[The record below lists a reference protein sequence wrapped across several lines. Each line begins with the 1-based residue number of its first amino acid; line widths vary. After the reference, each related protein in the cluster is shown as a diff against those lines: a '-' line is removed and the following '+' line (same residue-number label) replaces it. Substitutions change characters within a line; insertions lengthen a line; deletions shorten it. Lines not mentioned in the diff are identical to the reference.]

1 VTSSA
6 PRTPTRPVDAGR
18 KQVLPRAEWPVLA
31 AAVRDILPEA
41 FASDGHVLNLMGG
54 EWGHPGHGKLFLSP
68 VDGTPLAR
76 FPMMDVESA
85 KRAVAFA
92 ALEHRDWSRT
102 GLDERRRRMAATV
115 EDLARHRELLA
126 FLLVWEIG
134 KPHRQAL
141 TSVDRCIGGL
151 EWYMEEIEGMLEGR
165 QPLGVISNVASW
177 NYPLSV
183 LAHAAFTQALAGNTV
198 IAKTPTD
205 GGLYTLTLAFGLA
218 RRNGL
223 PVSLVSGS
231 GSALSEALV
240 RGPHVAGLSFV
251 GGKTSGRDVAA
262 SCADRGQRYMLEME
276 GINSYGVWA
285 FSDWDALGAQLRKG
299 FEYGKQRCTAYTR
312 FVVQRKLF
320 PRFLQTYLRTVESL
334 RVGHPLLVDSPED
347 DPPDVDF
354 GPLINSAKAEGLREW
369 YLEALGLG
377 AVPIYEGRLDESL
390 FLPDQDISA
399 YARPKAIMNVPRN
412 CQLYHMEPFGPLD
425 SIVIVDRLEELV
437 AEMNVSNGALV
448 ASIAT
453 DDPEIAAR
461 VAREARA
468 FKVGVNRVRSRGDRD
483 EPFGG
488 YGESWKGCFVGGRY
502 LVQAVTA
509 GPDGERLHGNF
520 PDYTLLPEE
529 R

>member
-1 VTSSA
+1 VAA
-6 PRTPTRPVDAGR
+6 PG
-18 KQVLPRAEWPVLA
+18 KQLLPRAAWPALA
-31 AAVRDILPEA
+31 RAVRDILPEA
-41 FASDGHVLNLMGG
+41 FASDGHVLNLVGG
-54 EWGHPGHGKLFLSP
+54 EWGYPGHGKLFLSP
-68 VDGTPLAR
+68 VDGTPLAHI
-76 FPMMDVESA
+76 PMIDVETA
-85 KRAVAFA
+85 KRAAAFA
-92 ALEHRDWSRT
+92 ALEYRDWSRLD
-102 GLDERRRRMAATV
+102 LDERRRRTAATL
-115 EDLARHRELLA
+115 EDLTRHRDLLA
-126 FLLVWEIG
+126 LLLVWEIG

-141 TSVDRCIGGL
+141 TSVDRCIGGV
-151 EWYMEEIEGMLEGR
+151 EWYVEHVEQMLQGR
-165 QPLGVISNVASW
+165 RPLGVISNVASW

-183 LAHAAFTQALAGNTV
+183 LAHAALTQMLAGNTV

-205 GGLYTLTLAFGLA
+205 GGLYALTLAFGLA
-218 RRNGL
+218 RRHGL
-223 PVSLVSGS
+223 PISLVSGS
-231 GSALSEALV
+231 GSRLSEALV

-251 GGKTSGRDVAA
+251 GGKTSGREVAA

-285 FSDWDALGAQLRKG
+285 FSDWAALGAQLRKG

-312 FVVQRKLF
+312 FVVQRQLF
-320 PRFLQTYLRTVESL
+320 PRFLDTYLRTVETL
-334 RVGHPLLVDSPED
+334 RVGHPLLVDSPDD

-354 GPLINSAKAEGLREW
+354 GPLINSATADSLREW
-369 YLEALGLG
+369 YDEALGLG
-377 AVPIYEGRLDESL
+377 AVAIYEGELVEGL

-412 CQLYHMEPFGPLD
+412 CHLYHMEPFGPLD

-461 VAREARA
+461 VVREARA
-468 FKVGVNRVRSRGDRD
+468 FKVGVNRVRSRGDRE

-502 LVQAVTA
+502 LVQAVTE
-509 GPDGERLHGNF
+509 GPSGERLYGNF